1 MKTKLLFQA
10 ALSAVLPGGCASHP
24 QLALQ
29 RNKDGKIQEITVSMD
44 RLGQWQQLGWLPEPA
59 KAGQ

>member
-10 ALSAVLPGGCASHP
+10 ALSAMLLGGCASHQ

-29 RNKDGKIQEITVSMD
+29 WNKDIQEITVSMD
-44 RLGQWQQLGWLPEPA
+44 RLGQWQQLGWLPE
-59 KAGQ
+59 AGKGK